1 MVLLK
6 FLCDLLALYFE
17 ILSFLSSALY
27 LPILKFAAAS
37 SITELS
43 LGLRAVLK
51 FYREFCKKTK
61 KKKEKGLITQSKLK
75 QGINEN
81 N

>member
-17 ILSFLSSALY
+17 IFSFLSSALY

-51 FYREFCKKTK
+51 FYKEFCNK
-61 KKKEKGLITQSKLK
+61 KKKEEKGLITQSKLK
-75 QGINEN
+75 QGIN
-81 N
+81 